1 MKMEDL
7 ERLPTIHFTQMP
19 EPSADSPIHR
29 EAQTFR
35 RELPRLLAEGHE
47 GKWALIKGNEIIGL
61 YQTLDEGYRLGRERY
76 LLQPFIVQPVREWQF
91 LIPTTEHLRYATSQ
105 LRS

>member
-1 MKMEDL
+1 MNMDDL
-7 ERLPTIHFTQMP
+7 DNLLRIHFTEMP
-19 EPSADSPIHR
+19 EPSADSPIYR

-35 RELPRLLAEGHE
+35 RELPRLLAEGHD

-61 YQTLDEGYRLGRERY
+61 YATLDEGYRLGRERF
-76 LLQPFIVQPVREWQF
+76 LFHPFIVQPVREWQL
-91 LIPTTEHLRYATSQ
+91 LIRTTEHLRYVTSQ